1 MKPCTRYIQG
11 SLALPMNLDV
21 VVSIYSSKQVQ
32 KIMSVLLKSR
42 ESKVNGITDERDFEG
57 THQGWSNWKPSK
69 IRV

>member
-1 MKPCTRYIQG
+1 
-11 SLALPMNLDV
+11 MNLDV

-57 THQGWSNWKPSK
+57 THQG
-69 IRV
+69 